1 MKKQF
6 KIITALMTAG
16 VLMLGLA
23 GCFSEGGTGRS
34 PYEVA
39 TDLGEAK
46 TEGEWLSE
54 IIDGETMLHRLYTE
68 AKADGYEGSFV
79 DFMKEIGYGDTS
91 AVATNRALMSSVMVV
106 SRFDRIKNDA
116 LFGGSTEQYT
126 SMGSG
131 VIYSIDREAGDAY
144 VITNYHVV
152 YSASSLGKET
162 TPHISD
168 ALTLYLYGGV
178 ISGRKIE
185 ATYVGGAM
193 QYDVAVLKVENS
205 EVLKKSAAVAITV
218 GDSDAVTVGE
228 KVFAVG
234 NPEGEGFSVTSG
246 VISVDAE
253 NIDVRLADNSGTASM
268 LEMRTDVPINHG
280 NSGGG
285 LFNAEG
291 KLVGIVNARS
301 ERTGVVDFGYAIP
314 SNLVISVA
322 QNIIDN
328 SKTNTSRG
336 ALRATLG
343 VTMEVTDS
351 KGVFDEKTGKAY
363 TMQTIMVKDIEMGS
377 AAFGKLREG
386 DVFYSIKVG
395 NGKEKIITRM
405 YMLTPPLFDV
415 RKGDKVEIVV
425 ARGEEI
431 VTVVIEYNNNS
442 DFTLYA

>member
-1 MKKQF
+1 MRKQI
-6 KIITALMTAG
+6 KIFTAFLTAG

-23 GCFSEGGTGRS
+23 GCFFDEKTERT

-39 TDLGEAK
+39 TELGEVGS
-46 TEGEWLSE
+46 EGEWLSQV
-54 IIDGETMLHRLYTE
+54 IDGETMLHRLYTE

-91 AVATNRALMSSVMVV
+91 AVATNRALMSAVTVV
-106 SRFDRIKNDA
+106 CRFDRQKSDS
-116 LFGGSTEQYT
+116 LFGSSTEQYT

-131 VIYSIDREAGDAY
+131 VIYSLDRDAGDAY
-144 VITNYHVV
+144 IITNYHVV
-152 YSASSLGKET
+152 YSASSLGKEIT
-162 TPHISD
+162 AHISD
-168 ALTLYLYGGV
+168 SISLYLYGGI
-178 ISGRKIE
+178 ISGRQIE

-193 QYDVAVLKVENS
+193 QYDIAVLKVEGN
-205 EVLKKSAAVAITV
+205 EVLKNSAAMAVTV
-218 GDSDAVTVGE
+218 GDSDALTVGE
-228 KVFAVG
+228 KVYAVG

-246 VISVDAE
+246 VVSVDAE
-253 NIDVRLADNSGTASM
+253 NIDVKLADNSGTASM
-268 LEMRTDVPINHG
+268 LEIRTDVPINHG

-301 ERTGVVDFGYAIP
+301 ERTGVQGFGYAIP
-314 SNLVISVA
+314 CNLAISVA
-322 QNIIDN
+322 RNVIDN
-328 SKTNTSRG
+328 SKTNNSKG

-343 VTMEVTDS
+343 VTMEVSDS
-351 KGVFDEKTGKAY
+351 KGVFDEETGKAY
-363 TMQTIMVKDIEMGS
+363 TMQTVKVADVAVGS

-405 YMLTPPLFDV
+405 FMLTPPLFDV

-425 ARGEEI
+425 ARGEET

-442 DFTLYA
+442 DFTLYN